1 MLSALL
7 DQLRARQDLAPAE
20 AAAAARALAQAEVPV
35 ADKVAFLA
43 ALHDKGETPA
53 ELAEFARTYRTLARD
68 PGLGAAADAAIDLVG
83 TGGDHA
89 GGFNVSTLA
98 TFTAACLGVTVC
110 KHGNRGITSK
120 CGSADLMA
128 ALGVDLEAPPEKVRA
143 AVDALGFC
151 FLFAPAYHPAFRQ
164 VAPAR
169 QALAAEGRRSIFNLL
184 GPLLNPARPAHVVL
198 GVATPAL
205 RGKFVSALGALGIR
219 GGLVVHGERPEG
231 GGIDELTTATRNSA
245 AGVGALAAFAGGWQ
259 AEDFGLAPAPFAD
272 LVGGD
277 VAANVA
283 LTEALVAGRG
293 PRGLEDTI
301 VLNAAVA
308 AWVVGR
314 APDVRAAIPAARAAL
329 VGGAVAKRIAAT
341 REFYRS

>member
-1 MLSALL
+1 MLTPFLAKVRAGAHL
-7 DQLRARQDLAPAE
+7 DAADC
-20 AAAAARALAQAEVPV
+20 AAAARALARPDLPDE
-35 ADKVAFLA
+35 DKVGFLA
-43 ALHDKGETPA
+43 AFAAKGETA
-53 ELAEFARTYRTLARD
+53 GELAEFARTYRELARD
-68 PGLGAAADAAIDLVG
+68 PGLDGRAAAALDLVG

-98 TFTAACLGVTVC
+98 TFTAACLGVTVV
-110 KHGNRGITSK
+110 KHGNRGVTSK

-151 FLFAPAYHPAFRQ
+151 FLFAPAYHPAFRH
-164 VAPAR
+164 VAGAR
-169 QALAAEGRRSIFNLL
+169 RALAARGQRSIFNLL
-184 GPLLNPARPAHVVL
+184 GPLLNPARPGGTVL
-198 GVATPAL
+198 GVASPAL
-205 RGKFVSALGALGIR
+205 RPVFRDALEALGIR
-219 GGLVVHGERPEG
+219 AGLVVHGARPDG
-231 GGIDELTTATRNSA
+231 GGIDELTTATRNEA
-245 AGVGALAAFAGGWQ
+245 EGVGALRGAAGGWQ
-259 AEDFGLAPAPFAD
+259 AADFGLEPAPFSD

-308 AWVVGR
+308 AWVAGR
-314 APDVRAAIPAARAAL
+314 APDARAAIPAARDAL